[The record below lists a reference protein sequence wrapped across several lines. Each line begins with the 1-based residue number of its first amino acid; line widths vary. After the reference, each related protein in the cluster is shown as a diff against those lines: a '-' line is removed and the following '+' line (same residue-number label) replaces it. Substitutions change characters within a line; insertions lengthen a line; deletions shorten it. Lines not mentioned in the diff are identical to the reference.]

1 MKQERE
7 RNGSEQLSKQKAGE
21 ILSSNVSS
29 YKYEAYWRGG
39 WSM

>member
-7 RNGSEQLSKQKAGE
+7 RNGSEHLSKQKAGE
-21 ILSSNVSS
+21 FLSSVVSS